1 MLTPDCQHI
10 LYVIGVH
17 TIGTRILPMG
27 PSVTGLMHAMIADQQ
42 DFSLKNPGERF
53 YISVCLF

>member
-1 MLTPDCQHI
+1 ML
-10 LYVIGVH
+10 YGVH
-17 TIGTRILPMG
+17 AIGTRILPMG

-42 DFSLKNPGERF
+42 DLSLKNPGERF